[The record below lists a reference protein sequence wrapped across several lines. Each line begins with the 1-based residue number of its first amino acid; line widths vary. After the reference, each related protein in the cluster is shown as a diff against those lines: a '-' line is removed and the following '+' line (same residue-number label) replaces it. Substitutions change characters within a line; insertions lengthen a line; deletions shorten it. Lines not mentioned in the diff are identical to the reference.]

1 MQVIG
6 DRNVRVVPD
15 VSVSG
20 SANSGLLDG
29 LMSMMMWNQ
38 ASGNPML
45 TTPRSPNGTTNGATP
60 EVIAA
65 SDGTIDSTK
74 DPTNGADAS

>member
-6 DRNVRVVPD
+6 ERNVRVVPD
-15 VSVSG
+15 VSVSS

-38 ASGNPML
+38 ASGNPL
-45 TTPRSPNGTTNGATP
+45 LNAPLP
-60 EVIAA
+60 
-65 SDGTIDSTK
+65 
-74 DPTNGADAS
+74 